1 MKIDSDGW
9 LFLSLTDDENSPQT
23 RKYHIPSEIRTVDL
37 PDVDEQELPHS
48 VRLFLKEGG
57 TLQCACQNRSEQK
70 EVFGVIR
77 GCTS

>member
-1 MKIDSDGW
+1 M
-9 LFLSLTDDENSPQT
+9 TRHNSPQT
-23 RKYHIPSEIRTVDL
+23 RKYHIPSETRTVDL

-57 TLQCACQNRSEQK
+57 TLQCACQNSGEQK

-77 GCTS
+77 GCAV